1 MNLAIKL
8 LQHFREIFN
17 HFLKCCTYNVGIY
30 AVSQYQLT
38 HPFNKI
44 VKSFKIELS
53 KLLDI
58 VSSHFLNSLD
68 ILLSLYLIF
77 GVLYLVIILKYKL
90 CIMT

>member
-1 MNLAIKL
+1 MNLAIKP

-17 HFLKCCTYNVGIY
+17 HFLKCYTYNVGIY

-58 VSSHFLNSLD
+58 VSTQLLNSLN
-68 ILLSLYLIF
+68 ILFSLYLIF